1 MEYPAQ
7 NPYINRTINPSE
19 IEATAEKKATLRL
32 ITEIAYAINGS
43 PSSDIPFPS
52 TKETLNYIAFIRF
65 LRTEIEKNPQIKNHP
80 YIAPALNIGTVYT
93 SQLGTTKLT
102 EFTTNY
108 RYPKMLDVDNYMK
121 LVATTDAN
129 GKVVGISDKRFVYNC
144 GCAGRIDESGSD
156 HAARAGFRA
165 GNLHVIGRK
174 QFHDG
179 LLETDVRIRC
189 IDPAAEAAL

>member
-1 MEYPAQ
+1 M
-7 NPYINRTINPSE
+7 
-19 IEATAEKKATLRL
+19 

-121 LVATTDAN
+121 LVAKTDAN
-129 GKVVGISDKRFVYNC
+129 GKVVGISDKIKNGLYDSKTSENVYDAFLELFNKINC
-144 GCAGRIDESGSD
+144 ITASKS
-156 HAARAGFRA
+156 
-165 GNLHVIGRK
+165 K
-174 QFHDG
+174 
-179 LLETDVRIRC
+179 
-189 IDPAAEAAL
+189 